1 MAVMYRPPASILIFR
16 ALRLRCPRC
25 GETKMFKGLFRMH
38 ESCAHCGLKY
48 EREPGYFL
56 GSIYINYGVTAFLL
70 TAGWIALRYG
80 FGFEA
85 RSLLIPFA
93 ACLVVFQTLFF
104 RYARALWLA
113 MDCRFDQSLFTDQP
127 EEATDGRR

>member
-1 MAVMYRPPASILIFR
+1 VRSLRPEIRARARILSGIDLHQ
-16 ALRLRCPRC
+16 LR
-25 GETKMFKGLFRMH
+25 
-38 ESCAHCGLKY
+38 
-48 EREPGYFL
+48 
-56 GSIYINYGVTAFLL
+56 ITAFLL
-70 TAGWIALRYG
+70 TAGWMLLRYG
-80 FGFEA
+80 VGIEA

-113 MDCRFDQSLFTDQP
+113 MDCRFDRSLFRDQP

>member
-1 MAVMYRPPASILIFR
+1 
-16 ALRLRCPRC
+16 
-25 GETKMFKGLFRMH
+25 MFKGLFRMH

-70 TAGWIALRYG
+70 TAGWMALRYG

-85 RSLLIPFA
+85 RSLLVPFA

-113 MDCRFDQSLFTDQP
+113 MDCRFDQSLFTDRP
-127 EEATDGRR
+127 EEATDGRG